1 MLIDQPEEAEEEV
14 FHDDDAE
21 DEDDSDGE
29 DNAVHG
35 LLIYPIGRSANQC
48 FY

>member
-29 DNAVHG
+29 DNAVNG
-35 LLIYPIGRSANQC
+35 SLIYLIARSANRC
-48 FY
+48 L